1 MVVGSPELLTLRGF
15 TSSIA
20 LVVQVLG
27 LLPRLGLV
35 SISTMGV
42 EKARLV

>member
-20 LVVQVLG
+20 FVVQVLG
-27 LLPRLGLV
+27 LLPRLGSVL
-35 SISTMGV
+35 ISMMGI